1 MKFRI
6 SYRLHTHTHTMPMAL
21 PAATAS
27 AKSFVKK
34 LLLFHSPHK
43 SSPVRFAAS
52 AAARAANTPLRN
64 KNKNKNQATQ
74 KQKQKTELLVK
85 RRTRS
90 DRELDEEGFSKQFGN
105 DNSAHVPVM
114 LGEVLDAFSSLA
126 LKSFVD
132 CTLGAGGHSAAV
144 RQPLLWFV
152 LFFCLFSV
160 FMLVI
165 RWQFGVIMLRGEQF
179 VSFCYRVTGDTN
191 LMCILWWWI

>member
-1 MKFRI
+1 
-6 SYRLHTHTHTMPMAL
+6 MPMAL
-21 PAATAS
+21 PAASAS

-34 LLLFHSPHK
+34 LLFFHSPHK
-43 SSPVRFAAS
+43 SSPVRFTAS
-52 AAARAANTPLRN
+52 AAANTSLRSR
-64 KNKNKNQATQ
+64 NKNKNQATR
-74 KQKQKTELLVK
+74 KQKTELLVK

-144 RQPLLWFV
+144 R
-152 LFFCLFSV
+152 
-160 FMLVI
+160 
-165 RWQFGVIMLRGEQF
+165 
-179 VSFCYRVTGDTN
+179 
-191 LMCILWWWI
+191 